1 MKKEAKNERLK
12 RRAQRMQEAQTP
24 GQRAR
29 RERNNRLLCII
40 SGVLCYAAVLMI
52 MLDAVAPQK
61 YRVAVGEIAQST
73 IYPTRE
79 VMDQVSYE
87 AACKAARDSVSA
99 IYRID
104 DEKLGSVIDA
114 VKKDFSM
121 VKDARA
127 QAIAQRNDWL
137 EKNPGSTV
145 EQHQFSSK
153 FISMLMGNLSDI
165 SYASTDNDGE
175 RLNEDDML
183 VIINTNLQDIDAVEA
198 FIIARINGVMA
209 KGFSDEELPGK
220 RNEIIAAL
228 NKEKEYSA
236 VNSVIKK
243 VARLI
248 LKKDLSANKSIDAT
262 ATDEAKLAAANGV
275 NKEGF
280 VKSKS
285 KKKPIVH
292 SGDIVTQAHIAM
304 LEELGMLENGN
315 VDIKLYLGVAL
326 LTLTVLLILGFYI
339 AVYEPKMI
347 QTPKKVL
354 MLAILTVLSVLYSA
368 LIYPYRPGLAQI
380 AICTVLVA
388 VLLKPRVALVSN
400 MALSVLLGVMATS
413 GEAAQSQGVSTLIVS
428 LIAGTA
434 AVYLCKKPM
443 HRMRIMLSGL
453 VIGATGGLTSVF
465 IGLVF
470 SSEIKTVLLSAL
482 WPALAGAIS
491 AVLCVGTL
499 PVWEAVFDVLTPTK
513 LLEITNPNQPLLRR
527 LAIEA
532 PGTHHHSIVV
542 ANLAESGAQAIGA
555 DIMLTRAGAY
565 YHDVG
570 KLAAPE
576 AYTENQDEKLKSFH
590 SMLLPAESAAIIRM
604 HPTEGYELAQK
615 YKLPKEICNIIL
627 EHHGTT
633 LVGYFYAKALEMF
646 DDVNRADFMYPGP
659 KPRSKEAAIIML
671 ADSAEA
677 AVRSLPDKSPECV
690 REKINQ
696 ILNDRISDGQFD
708 ECDISMLELRKLAAE
723 FTQALS
729 GVHHSRIEYPDLKK
743 ALEDNRELKE
753 KGHADNKSAGQE
765 TQGGEE
771 QALPDNA
778 DTAQP
783 VQLREGDE
791 IKE

>member
-1 MKKEAKNERLK
+1 MKKEAANERIK

-61 YRVAVGEIAQST
+61 YRVEPGEVSRST
-73 IYPTRE
+73 ITATKD

-87 AACKAARDSVSA
+87 AARKAAQDSVSA

-104 DEKLGSVIDA
+104 DEKRVSVINA
-114 VKKDFSM
+114 VTDDFAK
-121 VKDARA
+121 VEDARA

-137 EKNPGSTV
+137 KENPGSTA
-145 EQHQFSSK
+145 EQHQFPSA
-153 FISMLMGNLSDI
+153 FINMLIGNLNI
-165 SYASTDNDGE
+165 SCSAE
-175 RLNEDDML
+175 EML
-183 VIINTNLQDIDAVEA
+183 VIINTNQQDIESVAA
-198 FIIARINGVMA
+198 FIKRRINSIMA
-209 KGFSDEELPGK
+209 SGLSEEELIGE
-220 RNEIIAAL
+220 RNAIAAAL
-228 NKEKEYSA
+228 NNEYSTVSAKIKTVAERILEKELVANYS
-236 VNSVIKK
+236 
-243 VARLI
+243 L
-248 LKKDLSANKSIDAT
+248 DET
-262 ATDEAKLAAANGV
+262 ATDEAKLAAAAEVSQGSYLY
-275 NKEGF
+275 KQGQT
-280 VKSKS
+280 
-285 KKKPIVH
+285 IVR

-304 LEELGMLENGN
+304 LEELGMLENEN

-368 LIYPYRPGLAQI
+368 LIYPYQPGLAQI

-659 KPRSKEAAIIML
+659 KPRSKEAAVIML

-708 ECDISMLELRKLAAE
+708 ECNISMLELRKLAAE

-753 KGHADNKSAGQE
+753 KEHAEAQSAGQE
-765 TQGGEE
+765 TQGGAE
-771 QALPDNA
+771 QAFPDNA
-778 DTAQP
+778 DAAEP

>member
-1 MKKEAKNERLK
+1 MR
-12 RRAQRMQEAQTP
+12 
-24 GQRAR
+24 
-29 RERNNRLLCII
+29 
-40 SGVLCYAAVLMI
+40 
-52 MLDAVAPQK
+52 
-61 YRVAVGEIAQST
+61 
-73 IYPTRE
+73 
-79 VMDQVSYE
+79 
-87 AACKAARDSVSA
+87 
-99 IYRID
+99 
-104 DEKLGSVIDA
+104 
-114 VKKDFSM
+114 
-121 VKDARA
+121 
-127 QAIAQRNDWL
+127 
-137 EKNPGSTV
+137 
-145 EQHQFSSK
+145 
-153 FISMLMGNLSDI
+153 
-165 SYASTDNDGE
+165 
-175 RLNEDDML
+175 
-183 VIINTNLQDIDAVEA
+183 
-198 FIIARINGVMA
+198 
-209 KGFSDEELPGK
+209 
-220 RNEIIAAL
+220 
-228 NKEKEYSA
+228 
-236 VNSVIKK
+236 
-243 VARLI
+243 
-248 LKKDLSANKSIDAT
+248 
-262 ATDEAKLAAANGV
+262 
-275 NKEGF
+275 
-280 VKSKS
+280 
-285 KKKPIVH
+285 

-304 LEELGMLENGN
+304 LEELGMLENDN

-368 LIYPYRPGLAQI
+368 LIYPYQPGLAQI

-482 WPALAGAIS
+482 WPVLAGVIS

-627 EHHGTT
+627 EHHGTA

-646 DDVNRADFMYPGP
+646 DNGA
-659 KPRSKEAAIIML
+659 K
-671 ADSAEA
+671 
-677 AVRSLPDKSPECV
+677 
-690 REKINQ
+690 Q
-696 ILNDRISDGQFD
+696 
-708 ECDISMLELRKLAAE
+708 
-723 FTQALS
+723 
-729 GVHHSRIEYPDLKK
+729 
-743 ALEDNRELKE
+743 
-753 KGHADNKSAGQE
+753 
-765 TQGGEE
+765 
-771 QALPDNA
+771 
-778 DTAQP
+778 
-783 VQLREGDE
+783 
-791 IKE
+791 

>member
-61 YRVAVGEIAQST
+61 YRVEVGEIAQST
-73 IYPTRE
+73 IYATRR
-79 VMDQVSYE
+79 VTDQVSYE
-87 AACKAARDSVSA
+87 AARNAAEDSVGA

-104 DEKLGSVIDA
+104 DEKRVRVIDA

-165 SYASTDNDGE
+165 SSHASTANE

-209 KGFSDEELPGK
+209 AGLSDEKLPGE

-228 NKEKEYSA
+228 NKNEAYSA

-248 LKKDLSANKSIDAT
+248 LKKDLSANYSIDAT

-275 NKEGF
+275 KKEGF
-280 VKSKS
+280 VISKND
-285 KKKPIVH
+285 PIVR
-292 SGDIVTQAHIAM
+292 SGEIVTQAHIAM
-304 LEELGMLENGN
+304 LEELGMLENEN

-453 VIGATGGLTSVF
+453 VIGVTGGLTSVF
-465 IGLVF
+465 IGMVF
-470 SSEIKTVLLSAL
+470 SSEIETVLLSAL

-570 KLAAPE
+570 KLAVPE

-753 KGHADNKSAGQE
+753 KEHAEAQSAGQE
-765 TQGGEE
+765 TQGGAE
-771 QALPDNA
+771 QAFPDNA
-778 DTAQP
+778 DAAEP
-783 VQLREGDE
+783 VHLGEGNE

>member
-61 YRVAVGEIAQST
+61 YRVKPGEVSRST
-73 IYPTRE
+73 ITATKD

-104 DEKLGSVIDA
+104 DEKRVSVINA
-114 VKKDFSM
+114 VTDDFAK
-121 VKDARA
+121 VEDARA

-137 EKNPGSTV
+137 KENPGSTA
-145 EQHQFSSK
+145 EQHQFSSA
-153 FISMLMGNLSDI
+153 FINMLIGNLNI
-165 SYASTDNDGE
+165 SCSAE
-175 RLNEDDML
+175 EML
-183 VIINTNLQDIDAVEA
+183 VIINTNQQDIESVAA
-198 FIIARINGVMA
+198 FIKRRINNIMA
-209 KGFSDEELPGK
+209 SGLSEEELIGE
-220 RNEIIAAL
+220 RNAIAAAL
-228 NKEKEYSA
+228 NNEYSTVSAKIKTVAERILEKELVANYS
-236 VNSVIKK
+236 
-243 VARLI
+243 L
-248 LKKDLSANKSIDAT
+248 DET
-262 ATDEAKLAAANGV
+262 ATDEAKLAAAAEVSQGSYLY
-275 NKEGF
+275 KQGQT
-280 VKSKS
+280 
-285 KKKPIVH
+285 IVR

-304 LEELGMLENGN
+304 LEELGMLENDN

-368 LIYPYRPGLAQI
+368 LIYPYQPGLAQI

-453 VIGATGGLTSVF
+453 VIGVTGGLTSVF

-482 WPALAGAIS
+482 WPVLAGVIS

-627 EHHGTT
+627 EHHGTA

-753 KGHADNKSAGQE
+753 KEHAEAQSAGQE

>member
-1 MKKEAKNERLK
+1 MKKEAANERIK

-61 YRVAVGEIAQST
+61 YRVEPGEVSRST
-73 IYPTRE
+73 ITATKD

-104 DEKLGSVIDA
+104 DEKRVSVINA
-114 VKKDFSM
+114 VTDDFAK
-121 VKDARA
+121 VEDARA

-137 EKNPGSTV
+137 KENPGSTA
-145 EQHQFSSK
+145 EQHQFPSA
-153 FISMLMGNLSDI
+153 FINMLIGNLNI
-165 SYASTDNDGE
+165 SCSAE
-175 RLNEDDML
+175 EML
-183 VIINTNLQDIDAVEA
+183 VIINTNQQDIESVAA
-198 FIIARINGVMA
+198 FIKRRINNIMA
-209 KGFSDEELPGK
+209 SGLSEEELIGE
-220 RNEIIAAL
+220 RNAIAAAL
-228 NKEKEYSA
+228 NNEYSMVSAKIKTVAERILEKELVANYS
-236 VNSVIKK
+236 
-243 VARLI
+243 L
-248 LKKDLSANKSIDAT
+248 DET
-262 ATDEAKLAAANGV
+262 ATDEAKLAAAAEVSQGSYLY
-275 NKEGF
+275 KQGQT
-280 VKSKS
+280 
-285 KKKPIVH
+285 IVR

-304 LEELGMLENGN
+304 LEELGMLENDN

-368 LIYPYRPGLAQI
+368 LIYPYQPGLAQI

-453 VIGATGGLTSVF
+453 VIGVTGGLTSVF

-482 WPALAGAIS
+482 WPVLAGVIS

-627 EHHGTT
+627 EHHGTA

-753 KGHADNKSAGQE
+753 KGHADNKSDGQE
-765 TQGGEE
+765 TQDGAE
-771 QALPDNA
+771 QAFPDNA

>member
-61 YRVAVGEIAQST
+61 YRVEPGEVSRST
-73 IYPTRE
+73 ITATKD

-87 AACKAARDSVSA
+87 AARKAAQDSVSA

-104 DEKLGSVIDA
+104 DEKRVSVINA
-114 VKKDFSM
+114 VTDDFAK
-121 VKDARA
+121 VEDARA

-137 EKNPGSTV
+137 KENPGSTA
-145 EQHQFSSK
+145 EQHQFPSA
-153 FISMLMGNLSDI
+153 FINMLIGNLNI
-165 SYASTDNDGE
+165 SCSAE
-175 RLNEDDML
+175 EML
-183 VIINTNLQDIDAVEA
+183 VIINTNQQDIESVAA
-198 FIIARINGVMA
+198 FIKTRINSIMA
-209 KGFSDEELPGK
+209 SGLSEEELIGE
-220 RNEIIAAL
+220 RNAIAAAL
-228 NKEKEYSA
+228 NNEYSTVSAKIKTVAERILEKELVANYS
-236 VNSVIKK
+236 
-243 VARLI
+243 L
-248 LKKDLSANKSIDAT
+248 DET
-262 ATDEAKLAAANGV
+262 ATDEAKLAAAAEVSQGSYLY
-275 NKEGF
+275 KQGQT
-280 VKSKS
+280 
-285 KKKPIVH
+285 IVR
-292 SGDIVTQAHIAM
+292 SGDIVTPAHIAM
-304 LEELGMLENGN
+304 LEELGMLENEN
-315 VDIKLYLGVAL
+315 VDIKLYIGVAL

-659 KPRSKEAAIIML
+659 KPRSKEAAVIML

-765 TQGGEE
+765 TQDGAE
-771 QALPDNA
+771 QAFPDNA
-778 DTAQP
+778 DAAEP
-783 VQLREGDE
+783 VHLGEGNE
-791 IKE
+791 GKE

>member
-1 MKKEAKNERLK
+1 MKKEAVNERIK

-61 YRVAVGEIAQST
+61 YRVEPGEVSRST
-73 IYPTRE
+73 ITATKD

-104 DEKLGSVIDA
+104 DEKRVSVINA
-114 VKKDFSM
+114 VTDDFAK
-121 VKDARA
+121 VEDARA

-137 EKNPGSTV
+137 KENPGSTA
-145 EQHQFSSK
+145 EQHQFPSA
-153 FISMLMGNLSDI
+153 FINMLIGNLNI
-165 SYASTDNDGE
+165 SCSAE
-175 RLNEDDML
+175 EML
-183 VIINTNLQDIDAVEA
+183 VIINTNQQDIESVAA
-198 FIIARINGVMA
+198 FIKTRINSIMTSGL
-209 KGFSDEELPGK
+209 SEEELIGE
-220 RNEIIAAL
+220 RNAIAAAL
-228 NKEKEYSA
+228 NNEYSTVSAEIKTVAKRILEKELVANYS
-236 VNSVIKK
+236 
-243 VARLI
+243 L
-248 LKKDLSANKSIDAT
+248 DET
-262 ATDEAKLAAANGV
+262 ATDEAKLAAAAEVSQGSYLY
-275 NKEGF
+275 KQGQT
-280 VKSKS
+280 
-285 KKKPIVH
+285 IVR
-292 SGDIVTQAHIAM
+292 SGDLVTQAHVAM
-304 LEELGMLENGN
+304 LEQLGMLENDN

-339 AVYEPKMI
+339 VVYEPKMI

-368 LIYPYRPGLAQI
+368 LIYPYQPGLAQI

-400 MALSVLLGVMATS
+400 MALSVLLGVIATS

-482 WPALAGAIS
+482 WPALAGVIS

-555 DIMLTRAGAY
+555 DMMLARAGAY

-576 AYTENQDEKLKSFH
+576 AYTENQDEKLKSYH

-615 YKLPKEICNIIL
+615 YKLPKEICDIIL

-646 DDVNRADFMYPGP
+646 DDVNRADYMYPGP

-753 KGHADNKSAGQE
+753 KEHADAQNAGQE
-765 TQGGEE
+765 TQSSEE
-771 QALPDNA
+771 RILPDNE
-778 DTAQP
+778 DINEP
-783 VQLREGDE
+783 LRLPEGDE
-791 IKE
+791 GKE

>member
-1 MKKEAKNERLK
+1 MKKEAANERIK

-61 YRVAVGEIAQST
+61 YRVEPGEVSRST
-73 IYPTRE
+73 ITATKD

-104 DEKLGSVIDA
+104 DEKRVSVINA
-114 VKKDFSM
+114 VTDDFAK
-121 VKDARA
+121 VEDARA

-137 EKNPGSTV
+137 KENPGSTA
-145 EQHQFSSK
+145 EQHQFSSA
-153 FISMLMGNLSDI
+153 FINMLIGNLNI
-165 SYASTDNDGE
+165 SCSAE
-175 RLNEDDML
+175 EML
-183 VIINTNLQDIDAVEA
+183 VIINTNQQDIESVAA
-198 FIIARINGVMA
+198 FIKRRINNIMA
-209 KGFSDEELPGK
+209 SGLSEEELIGE
-220 RNEIIAAL
+220 RNAIAAAL
-228 NKEKEYSA
+228 NNEYSTVSAKIKTVAERILEKELVANYS
-236 VNSVIKK
+236 
-243 VARLI
+243 L
-248 LKKDLSANKSIDAT
+248 DET
-262 ATDEAKLAAANGV
+262 ATDEAKLAAAAEVSQGSYLY
-275 NKEGF
+275 KQGQT
-280 VKSKS
+280 
-285 KKKPIVH
+285 IVR

-304 LEELGMLENGN
+304 LEELGMLENDN

-368 LIYPYRPGLAQI
+368 LIYPYQPGLAQI

-453 VIGATGGLTSVF
+453 VIGVTGGLTSVF

-482 WPALAGAIS
+482 WPVLAGVIS

-753 KGHADNKSAGQE
+753 KEHAEAQSAGQE
-765 TQGGEE
+765 TQDGAE
-771 QALPDNA
+771 QAFSDNA
-778 DTAQP
+778 DAAEP

>member
-1 MKKEAKNERLK
+1 MKKEAANERIK

-61 YRVAVGEIAQST
+61 YRVTESKVAQST
-73 IYPTRE
+73 IYATRD
-79 VMDQVSYE
+79 VTDQVSY
-87 AACKAARDSVSA
+87 KAARKAAEDSVGA

-104 DEKLGSVIDA
+104 DEKRVSVIEA

-121 VKDARA
+121 VKDARN
-127 QAIAQRNDWL
+127 QAIVQRNDWL
-137 EKNPGSTV
+137 EENPGSTV
-145 EQHQFSSK
+145 EQHQFSGA
-153 FISMLMGNLSDI
+153 FIDMLTGNLKRSSI
-165 SYASTDNDGE
+165 ACSSE
-175 RLNEDDML
+175 EML
-183 VIINTNLQDIDAVEA
+183 VLINTNLQDIDAVEA

-209 KGFSDEELPGK
+209 AGLSDEKLPGE

-228 NKEKEYSA
+228 NKDKAYSA
-236 VNSVIKK
+236 VSTEIKSV
-243 VARLI
+243 AQSI
-248 LKKDLSANKSIDAT
+248 LKKELIANYSLDEA

-275 NKEGF
+275 NKRSF
-280 VKSKS
+280 VISKN
-285 KKKPIVH
+285 KPIVH

-380 AICTVLVA
+380 AICTVLVT

-453 VIGATGGLTSVF
+453 VIGVTGGLTSVF

-470 SSEIKTVLLSAL
+470 SSEIETVLLSAL
-482 WPALAGAIS
+482 WPALAGFIS

-627 EHHGTT
+627 EHHGTA

-753 KGHADNKSAGQE
+753 KEHAEAQSAGQE

-778 DTAQP
+778 DAAEP

>member
-61 YRVAVGEIAQST
+61 YRVKPGEVSRST
-73 IYPTRE
+73 ITATKD

-104 DEKLGSVIDA
+104 DEKRVSVINA
-114 VKKDFSM
+114 VTDDFAK
-121 VKDARA
+121 VEDARA

-137 EKNPGSTV
+137 KENPGSTA
-145 EQHQFSSK
+145 EQHQFSSA
-153 FISMLMGNLSDI
+153 FINMLIGNLNI
-165 SYASTDNDGE
+165 SCSAEESVAAFIKRRINNIMASGLSEEELIGE
-175 RLNEDDML
+175 RN
-183 VIINTNLQDIDAVEA
+183 A
-198 FIIARINGVMA
+198 IA
-209 KGFSDEELPGK
+209 
-220 RNEIIAAL
+220 AAL
-228 NKEKEYSA
+228 NNEYSTVSAKIKTVAERILEKELVANYS
-236 VNSVIKK
+236 
-243 VARLI
+243 L
-248 LKKDLSANKSIDAT
+248 DET
-262 ATDEAKLAAANGV
+262 ATDEAKLAAAAEVSQGSYLY
-275 NKEGF
+275 KQGQT
-280 VKSKS
+280 
-285 KKKPIVH
+285 IVR

-304 LEELGMLENGN
+304 LEELGMLENDN

-368 LIYPYRPGLAQI
+368 LIYPYQPGLAQI

-482 WPALAGAIS
+482 WPALAGVIS

-659 KPRSKEAAIIML
+659 KPRSKEAAVIML

-765 TQGGEE
+765 TQDGAE
-771 QALPDNA
+771 QAFPDNA
-778 DTAQP
+778 DAAEP
-783 VQLREGDE
+783 VHLREGDE

>member
-1 MKKEAKNERLK
+1 MKKEAANERIK

-61 YRVAVGEIAQST
+61 YRVEVGEIAQST
-73 IYPTRE
+73 IYPTRD

-87 AACKAARDSVSA
+87 AERKAAQDSVGA

-104 DEKLGSVIDA
+104 DGKLVSVRDA
-114 VKKDFSM
+114 VTKDFSK

-165 SYASTDNDGE
+165 SYASTDNE

-198 FIIARINGVMA
+198 FIKERIKGVMA
-209 KGFSDEELPGK
+209 EGLSDEALPGK
-220 RNEIIAAL
+220 RNGIIAAL
-228 NKEKEYSA
+228 NKDEAYSA

-243 VARLI
+243 VAWLI
-248 LKKDLSANKSIDAT
+248 LKKDLSANYSLDET
-262 ATDEAKLAAANGV
+262 ATDKAKLAAANGV
-275 NKEGF
+275 KQEDF
-280 VKSKS
+280 VKPKNE
-285 KKKPIVH
+285 PIVR
-292 SGDIVTQAHIAM
+292 SGEIVTQAHIAM
-304 LEELGMLENGN
+304 LEELGMLENEN

-368 LIYPYRPGLAQI
+368 LIFPYRPGLAQI

-453 VIGATGGLTSVF
+453 VIGVTGGLTSVF

-470 SSEIKTVLLSAL
+470 SSEIKAVLLSAL
-482 WPALAGAIS
+482 WPALAGVIS

-659 KPRSKEAAIIML
+659 KPRSKEAAVIML

-753 KGHADNKSAGQE
+753 KEHAEAQSAGQE
-765 TQGGEE
+765 TQGGAE
-771 QALPDNA
+771 QALPYNA
-778 DTAQP
+778 DAAEP

>member
-61 YRVAVGEIAQST
+61 YRVEPGEVSRST
-73 IYPTRE
+73 ITATKD

-87 AACKAARDSVSA
+87 AARKAAQDSVSA

-104 DEKLGSVIDA
+104 DEKRVSVINA
-114 VKKDFSM
+114 VTDDFAK
-121 VKDARA
+121 VEDARA

-137 EKNPGSTV
+137 KENPGSTA
-145 EQHQFSSK
+145 EQHQFPSA
-153 FISMLMGNLSDI
+153 FINMLIGNLNI
-165 SYASTDNDGE
+165 SCSAE
-175 RLNEDDML
+175 EML
-183 VIINTNLQDIDAVEA
+183 VIINTNQQDIESVAA
-198 FIIARINGVMA
+198 FIKRRINSIMA
-209 KGFSDEELPGK
+209 SGLSEEELIGE
-220 RNEIIAAL
+220 RNAIAAAL
-228 NKEKEYSA
+228 NNEYSTVSAKIKTVAERILEKELVANYS
-236 VNSVIKK
+236 
-243 VARLI
+243 L
-248 LKKDLSANKSIDAT
+248 DET
-262 ATDEAKLAAANGV
+262 ATDEAKLAAAAEVSQGSYLY
-275 NKEGF
+275 KQGQT
-280 VKSKS
+280 
-285 KKKPIVH
+285 IVR

-304 LEELGMLENGN
+304 LEELGMLENEN

-453 VIGATGGLTSVF
+453 VIGVTGGLTSVF
-465 IGLVF
+465 IGMVF

-659 KPRSKEAAIIML
+659 KPRSKEAAVIML

-765 TQGGEE
+765 TQGGAE
-771 QALPDNA
+771 QAFPDNA
-778 DTAQP
+778 DAAEP
-783 VQLREGDE
+783 VHLGEGNE

>member
-1 MKKEAKNERLK
+1 MKKEAANERIK
-12 RRAQRMQEAQTP
+12 RRAQRMQETQTP

-61 YRVAVGEIAQST
+61 YRVKPGEVSRST
-73 IYPTRE
+73 ITATKD

-104 DEKLGSVIDA
+104 DEKRVSVINA
-114 VKKDFSM
+114 VTDDFAK
-121 VKDARA
+121 VEDARA

-137 EKNPGSTV
+137 KENPGSTA
-145 EQHQFSSK
+145 EQHQFSSA
-153 FISMLMGNLSDI
+153 FINMLIGNLNI
-165 SYASTDNDGE
+165 SCSAE
-175 RLNEDDML
+175 EML
-183 VIINTNLQDIDAVEA
+183 VIINTNQQDIESVAA
-198 FIIARINGVMA
+198 FIKRRINNIMA
-209 KGFSDEELPGK
+209 SGLSEEELIGE
-220 RNEIIAAL
+220 RNAIAAAL
-228 NKEKEYSA
+228 NNEYSTVSAKIKTVAERILEKELVANYS
-236 VNSVIKK
+236 
-243 VARLI
+243 L
-248 LKKDLSANKSIDAT
+248 DET
-262 ATDEAKLAAANGV
+262 ATDEAKLAAAAEVSQGSYLY
-275 NKEGF
+275 KQGQT
-280 VKSKS
+280 
-285 KKKPIVH
+285 IVR

-304 LEELGMLENGN
+304 LEELGMLENDN

-368 LIYPYRPGLAQI
+368 LIYPYQPGLAQI

-453 VIGATGGLTSVF
+453 VIGVTGGLTSVF

-482 WPALAGAIS
+482 WPVLAGVIS

-659 KPRSKEAAIIML
+659 KPRSKEAAVIML

-753 KGHADNKSAGQE
+753 KEHAEAQSAGQE
-765 TQGGEE
+765 TQDGAE
-771 QALPDNA
+771 QTLPDNA

>member
-61 YRVAVGEIAQST
+61 YRVEPGEVSRST
-73 IYPTRE
+73 ITATKD

-87 AACKAARDSVSA
+87 AARKAAQDSVSA

-104 DEKLGSVIDA
+104 DEKRVSVINA
-114 VKKDFSM
+114 VTDDFAK
-121 VKDARA
+121 VEDARA

-137 EKNPGSTV
+137 KENPGSTA
-145 EQHQFSSK
+145 EQHQFPSA
-153 FISMLMGNLSDI
+153 FINMLIGNLNI
-165 SYASTDNDGE
+165 SCSAE
-175 RLNEDDML
+175 EML
-183 VIINTNLQDIDAVEA
+183 VIINTNQQDIESVAA
-198 FIIARINGVMA
+198 FIKRRINSIMA
-209 KGFSDEELPGK
+209 SGLSEEELIGE
-220 RNEIIAAL
+220 RNAIAAAL
-228 NKEKEYSA
+228 NNEYSTVSAKIKTVAERILEKELVANYS
-236 VNSVIKK
+236 
-243 VARLI
+243 L
-248 LKKDLSANKSIDAT
+248 DET
-262 ATDEAKLAAANGV
+262 ATDEAKLAAAAEVSQGSYLY
-275 NKEGF
+275 KQGQT
-280 VKSKS
+280 
-285 KKKPIVH
+285 IVR

-304 LEELGMLENGN
+304 LEELGMLENEN

-453 VIGATGGLTSVF
+453 VIGVTGGLTSVF
-465 IGLVF
+465 IGMVF
-470 SSEIKTVLLSAL
+470 SSEIETVLLSAL

-659 KPRSKEAAIIML
+659 KPRSKEAAVIML

-765 TQGGEE
+765 TQDGAE
-771 QALPDNA
+771 QAFPDNA
-778 DTAQP
+778 DAAEP
-783 VQLREGDE
+783 VHLGEGNE
-791 IKE
+791 GKE

>member
-61 YRVAVGEIAQST
+61 YRVEVGEIAQST
-73 IYPTRE
+73 IYATRR
-79 VMDQVSYE
+79 VTDQVSYE
-87 AACKAARDSVSA
+87 AARNAAEDSVGA

-104 DEKLGSVIDA
+104 DEKRVRVIDA
-114 VKKDFSM
+114 VKKDFSR

-165 SYASTDNDGE
+165 SSHASTANE

-209 KGFSDEELPGK
+209 AGLSDEKLPGE

-228 NKEKEYSA
+228 NKNEAYSA

-248 LKKDLSANKSIDAT
+248 LKKDLSANYSIDAT

-275 NKEGF
+275 KKEGF
-280 VKSKS
+280 VISKND
-285 KKKPIVH
+285 PIVR
-292 SGDIVTQAHIAM
+292 SGEIVTQAHIAM
-304 LEELGMLENGN
+304 LEELGMLENEN

-453 VIGATGGLTSVF
+453 VIGVTGGLTSVF
-465 IGLVF
+465 IGMVF
-470 SSEIKTVLLSAL
+470 SSEIETVLLSAL

-743 ALEDNRELKE
+743 AREDNRELKE
-753 KGHADNKSAGQE
+753 KEHAEAQSAGQE
-765 TQGGEE
+765 TQGGAE
-771 QALPDNA
+771 QALPYNA

>member
-1 MKKEAKNERLK
+1 MKKEAANERIK

-61 YRVAVGEIAQST
+61 YRVKPGEVSRST
-73 IYPTRE
+73 ITATKD

-104 DEKLGSVIDA
+104 DEKRVSVINA
-114 VKKDFSM
+114 VTDDFAK
-121 VKDARA
+121 VEDARA

-137 EKNPGSTV
+137 KENPGSTA
-145 EQHQFSSK
+145 EQHQFSSA
-153 FISMLMGNLSDI
+153 FINMLIGNLNI
-165 SYASTDNDGE
+165 SCSAE
-175 RLNEDDML
+175 EML
-183 VIINTNLQDIDAVEA
+183 VIINTNQQDIESVAA
-198 FIIARINGVMA
+198 FIKTRINSIMA
-209 KGFSDEELPGK
+209 SGLSEEELIGE
-220 RNEIIAAL
+220 RNAITAAL
-228 NKEKEYSA
+228 NNEYSTVSAKIKTVAERILEKELVANYS
-236 VNSVIKK
+236 
-243 VARLI
+243 L
-248 LKKDLSANKSIDAT
+248 DET
-262 ATDEAKLAAANGV
+262 ATDEAKLAAAAEVSQGSYLY
-275 NKEGF
+275 KQGQT
-280 VKSKS
+280 
-285 KKKPIVH
+285 IVR

-304 LEELGMLENGN
+304 LEELGMLENDN

-368 LIYPYRPGLAQI
+368 LIYPYQPGLAQI

-482 WPALAGAIS
+482 WPALAGVIS

-659 KPRSKEAAIIML
+659 KPRSKEAAVIML

-753 KGHADNKSAGQE
+753 KEHAEAQSAGQE

-771 QALPDNA
+771 QALPDNT

-783 VQLREGDE
+783 VRLREGNE
-791 IKE
+791 GKE

>member
-12 RRAQRMQEAQTP
+12 RRAQRMQETQTP

-61 YRVAVGEIAQST
+61 YRVAEGEIAQST
-73 IYPTRE
+73 IYATRR
-79 VMDQVSYE
+79 VTDQVSYE
-87 AACKAARDSVSA
+87 AARNAAEDSVGA

-104 DEKLGSVIDA
+104 DEKRVRVIDA

-165 SYASTDNDGE
+165 SSHASTANE

-209 KGFSDEELPGK
+209 AGLSDEKLPGE

-228 NKEKEYSA
+228 NKNEAYSA

-248 LKKDLSANKSIDAT
+248 LKKDLSANYSIDAT

-275 NKEGF
+275 KKEGF
-280 VKSKS
+280 VISKND
-285 KKKPIVH
+285 PIVR

-304 LEELGMLENGN
+304 LEELGMLENEN

-453 VIGATGGLTSVF
+453 VIGVTGGLTSVF
-465 IGLVF
+465 IGMVF
-470 SSEIKTVLLSAL
+470 SSEIETVLLSAL

-659 KPRSKEAAIIML
+659 KPRSKEAAVIML

-765 TQGGEE
+765 AQDGAE
-771 QALPDNA
+771 QAFPDNA
-778 DTAQP
+778 DAAEP
-783 VQLREGDE
+783 VHPGEGNE
-791 IKE
+791 GKE

>member
-61 YRVAVGEIAQST
+61 YRVKPGEVSRST
-73 IYPTRE
+73 ITATKD

-104 DEKLGSVIDA
+104 DEKRVSVINA
-114 VKKDFSM
+114 VTDDFAK
-121 VKDARA
+121 VEDARA

-137 EKNPGSTV
+137 KENPGSTA
-145 EQHQFSSK
+145 EQHQFSSA
-153 FISMLMGNLSDI
+153 FINMLIGNLNI
-165 SYASTDNDGE
+165 SCSAE
-175 RLNEDDML
+175 EML
-183 VIINTNLQDIDAVEA
+183 VIINTNQQDIESVAA
-198 FIIARINGVMA
+198 FIKRRINNIMA
-209 KGFSDEELPGK
+209 SGLSEEELIGE
-220 RNEIIAAL
+220 RNAIAAAL
-228 NKEKEYSA
+228 NNEYSTVSAKIKTVAERILEKELVANYS
-236 VNSVIKK
+236 
-243 VARLI
+243 L
-248 LKKDLSANKSIDAT
+248 DET
-262 ATDEAKLAAANGV
+262 ATDEAKLAAAAEVSQGSYLY
-275 NKEGF
+275 KQGQT
-280 VKSKS
+280 
-285 KKKPIVH
+285 IVR

-304 LEELGMLENGN
+304 LEELGMLENDN

-368 LIYPYRPGLAQI
+368 LIYPYQPGLAQI

-453 VIGATGGLTSVF
+453 VIGVTGGLTSVF

-482 WPALAGAIS
+482 WPVLAGVIS

-627 EHHGTT
+627 EHHGTA

>member
-1 MKKEAKNERLK
+1 MKKEAANERIK

-61 YRVAVGEIAQST
+61 YRVEVGEIAQST
-73 IYPTRE
+73 IYPTRD

-87 AACKAARDSVSA
+87 AERKAAQDSVGA

-104 DEKLGSVIDA
+104 DGKLVSVRDA
-114 VKKDFSM
+114 VTKDFSK

-165 SYASTDNDGE
+165 SYASTDNE

-198 FIIARINGVMA
+198 FIKERIKGVMA
-209 KGFSDEELPGK
+209 EGLSDEALPGK
-220 RNEIIAAL
+220 RNGIIAAL
-228 NKEKEYSA
+228 NKDEAYSA

-243 VARLI
+243 VAWLI
-248 LKKDLSANKSIDAT
+248 LKKDLSANYSLDET
-262 ATDEAKLAAANGV
+262 ATDKAKLAAANGV
-275 NKEGF
+275 KQEDF
-280 VKSKS
+280 VKPKNE
-285 KKKPIVH
+285 PIVR
-292 SGDIVTQAHIAM
+292 SGEIVTQAHIAM
-304 LEELGMLENGN
+304 LEELGMLENEN

-368 LIYPYRPGLAQI
+368 LIFPYRPGLAQI

-453 VIGATGGLTSVF
+453 VIGVTGGLTSVF

-470 SSEIKTVLLSAL
+470 SSEIKAVLLSAL
-482 WPALAGAIS
+482 WPALAGVIS

-753 KGHADNKSAGQE
+753 KEHAEAQSAGQE

>member
-61 YRVAVGEIAQST
+61 YRVEVGEIAQNT
-73 IYPTRE
+73 IYATRR
-79 VMDQVSYE
+79 VTDQVSYE
-87 AACKAARDSVSA
+87 AARNAAEDSVGA

-104 DEKLGSVIDA
+104 DEKRVRVIDA

-165 SYASTDNDGE
+165 SSHASTANE

-209 KGFSDEELPGK
+209 AGLSDEKLPGE

-228 NKEKEYSA
+228 NKNEAYSA

-248 LKKDLSANKSIDAT
+248 LKKDLSANYSIDAT

-275 NKEGF
+275 KKEGF
-280 VKSKS
+280 VISKND
-285 KKKPIVH
+285 PIVR
-292 SGDIVTQAHIAM
+292 SGEIVTQAHIAM
-304 LEELGMLENGN
+304 LEELGMLENEN

-453 VIGATGGLTSVF
+453 VIGVTGGLTSVF
-465 IGLVF
+465 IGMVF
-470 SSEIKTVLLSAL
+470 SSEIETVLLSAL

-659 KPRSKEAAIIML
+659 KPRSKEAAVIML

-753 KGHADNKSAGQE
+753 KEHAEAQSAGQE
-765 TQGGEE
+765 TQGGAE
-771 QALPDNA
+771 QAFPDNA

>member
-61 YRVAVGEIAQST
+61 YRVEPGEVSRST
-73 IYPTRE
+73 ITATKD

-87 AACKAARDSVSA
+87 AARKAAQDSVSA

-104 DEKLGSVIDA
+104 DEKRVSVINA
-114 VKKDFSM
+114 VTDDFAK
-121 VKDARA
+121 VEDARA

-137 EKNPGSTV
+137 KENPGSTA
-145 EQHQFSSK
+145 EQHQFPSA
-153 FISMLMGNLSDI
+153 FINMLIGNLNI
-165 SYASTDNDGE
+165 SCSAE
-175 RLNEDDML
+175 EML
-183 VIINTNLQDIDAVEA
+183 VIINTNQQDIESVAA
-198 FIIARINGVMA
+198 FIKTRINSIMA
-209 KGFSDEELPGK
+209 SGLSEEELIGE
-220 RNEIIAAL
+220 RNAIAAAL
-228 NKEKEYSA
+228 NNEYSTVSAKIKTVAERILEKELVANYS
-236 VNSVIKK
+236 
-243 VARLI
+243 L
-248 LKKDLSANKSIDAT
+248 DET
-262 ATDEAKLAAANGV
+262 ATDEAKLAAAAEVSQGSYLY
-275 NKEGF
+275 KQGQT
-280 VKSKS
+280 
-285 KKKPIVH
+285 IVR

-304 LEELGMLENGN
+304 LEELGMLENEN
-315 VDIKLYLGVAL
+315 VDIKLYIGVAL

-659 KPRSKEAAIIML
+659 KPRSKEAAVIML

-765 TQGGEE
+765 TQDGAE
-771 QALPDNA
+771 QAFPDNA
-778 DTAQP
+778 DAAEP
-783 VQLREGDE
+783 VHPGEGNE
-791 IKE
+791 GKE

>member
-1 MKKEAKNERLK
+1 MKKEAANERIK

-61 YRVAVGEIAQST
+61 YRVEPGEVSRST
-73 IYPTRE
+73 ITATKD

-104 DEKLGSVIDA
+104 DEKRVSVINA
-114 VKKDFSM
+114 VTDDFAK
-121 VKDARA
+121 VEDARA

-137 EKNPGSTV
+137 KENPGSTA
-145 EQHQFSSK
+145 EQHQFSSA
-153 FISMLMGNLSDI
+153 FINMLIGNLNI
-165 SYASTDNDGE
+165 SCSAE
-175 RLNEDDML
+175 EML
-183 VIINTNLQDIDAVEA
+183 VIINTNQQDIESVAA
-198 FIIARINGVMA
+198 FIKRRINNIMA
-209 KGFSDEELPGK
+209 SGLSEEELIGE
-220 RNEIIAAL
+220 RTAIAAAL
-228 NKEKEYSA
+228 NNEYSTVSAKIKTVAERILEKELVANYS
-236 VNSVIKK
+236 
-243 VARLI
+243 L
-248 LKKDLSANKSIDAT
+248 DET
-262 ATDEAKLAAANGV
+262 ATDEAKLAAAAEVSQGSYLY
-275 NKEGF
+275 KQGQT
-280 VKSKS
+280 
-285 KKKPIVH
+285 IVR

-304 LEELGMLENGN
+304 LEELGMLENDN

-368 LIYPYRPGLAQI
+368 LIYPYQPGLAQI

-453 VIGATGGLTSVF
+453 VIGVTGGLTSVF

-482 WPALAGAIS
+482 WPVLAGVIS

-753 KGHADNKSAGQE
+753 KEHAEAQSAGQE
-765 TQGGEE
+765 TQDGAE
-771 QALPDNA
+771 QAFSDNA
-778 DTAQP
+778 DAAEP

>member
-61 YRVAVGEIAQST
+61 YRVKPGEVSRST
-73 IYPTRE
+73 ITATKD

-104 DEKLGSVIDA
+104 DEKRVSVINA
-114 VKKDFSM
+114 VTDDFAK
-121 VKDARA
+121 VEDARA

-137 EKNPGSTV
+137 KENPGSTA
-145 EQHQFSSK
+145 EQHQFSSA
-153 FISMLMGNLSDI
+153 FINMLIGNLNI
-165 SYASTDNDGE
+165 SCSAE
-175 RLNEDDML
+175 EML
-183 VIINTNLQDIDAVEA
+183 VIINTNQQDIESVAA
-198 FIIARINGVMA
+198 FIKRRINNIMA
-209 KGFSDEELPGK
+209 SGLSEEELIGE
-220 RNEIIAAL
+220 RNAIAAAL
-228 NKEKEYSA
+228 NNEYSTVSAKIKTVAERILEKELVANYS
-236 VNSVIKK
+236 
-243 VARLI
+243 L
-248 LKKDLSANKSIDAT
+248 DET
-262 ATDEAKLAAANGV
+262 ATDEAKLAAAAEVSQGSYLY
-275 NKEGF
+275 KQGQT
-280 VKSKS
+280 
-285 KKKPIVH
+285 IVR

-304 LEELGMLENGN
+304 LEELGMLENDN

-368 LIYPYRPGLAQI
+368 LIYPYQPGLAQI

-453 VIGATGGLTSVF
+453 VIGVTGGLTSVF

-482 WPALAGAIS
+482 WPVLAGVIS

-627 EHHGTT
+627 EHHGTA

-753 KGHADNKSAGQE
+753 KEHAEAQSAGQE

-771 QALPDNA
+771 QTLPDNA

>member
-12 RRAQRMQEAQTP
+12 RRAQRMQETQTP

-61 YRVAVGEIAQST
+61 YRVAEGEIAQST
-73 IYPTRE
+73 IYATRR
-79 VMDQVSYE
+79 VTDQVSYE
-87 AACKAARDSVSA
+87 AARNAAEDSVGA

-104 DEKLGSVIDA
+104 DEKRVRVIDA

-165 SYASTDNDGE
+165 SSHASTANE

-209 KGFSDEELPGK
+209 SGLSEEKLPGE

-228 NKEKEYSA
+228 NKNEAYSA

-248 LKKDLSANKSIDAT
+248 LKKDLSVNYSIDAT

-275 NKEGF
+275 KKEGF
-280 VKSKS
+280 VISKND
-285 KKKPIVH
+285 PIVR

-304 LEELGMLENGN
+304 LEELGMLENEN

-453 VIGATGGLTSVF
+453 VIGVTGGLTSVF
-465 IGLVF
+465 IGMVF
-470 SSEIKTVLLSAL
+470 SSEIETVLLSAL

-555 DIMLTRAGAY
+555 DIMLMRAGAY

-659 KPRSKEAAIIML
+659 KPRSKEAAVIML

-743 ALEDNRELKE
+743 ALEDNHELKE

-765 TQGGEE
+765 TQDGAE
-771 QALPDNA
+771 QAFPDNA
-778 DTAQP
+778 DAAEP
-783 VQLREGDE
+783 VHLGEGNE
-791 IKE
+791 GKE

>member
-1 MKKEAKNERLK
+1 MKKEAANERIK

-29 RERNNRLLCII
+29 RERSNRLLCII

-61 YRVAVGEIAQST
+61 YRVEPGEVSRST
-73 IYPTRE
+73 ITATKD

-104 DEKLGSVIDA
+104 DEKRVSVINA
-114 VKKDFSM
+114 VTDDFAK
-121 VKDARA
+121 VEDARA

-137 EKNPGSTV
+137 KENPGSTA
-145 EQHQFSSK
+145 EQHQFPSA
-153 FISMLMGNLSDI
+153 FINMLIGNLNI
-165 SYASTDNDGE
+165 SCSAE
-175 RLNEDDML
+175 EML
-183 VIINTNLQDIDAVEA
+183 VIINTNQQDIESVAA
-198 FIIARINGVMA
+198 FIKRRINNIMA
-209 KGFSDEELPGK
+209 SGLSEEELIGE
-220 RNEIIAAL
+220 RNAIAAAL
-228 NKEKEYSA
+228 NNEYSTVSAKIKTVAERILEKELVANYS
-236 VNSVIKK
+236 
-243 VARLI
+243 L
-248 LKKDLSANKSIDAT
+248 DET
-262 ATDEAKLAAANGV
+262 ATDEAKLAAAAEVSQGSYLY
-275 NKEGF
+275 KQGQT
-280 VKSKS
+280 
-285 KKKPIVH
+285 IVR

-304 LEELGMLENGN
+304 LEELGMLENDN

-339 AVYEPKMI
+339 AVYETKMI

-453 VIGATGGLTSVF
+453 VIGVTGGLTSVF

-470 SSEIKTVLLSAL
+470 SSEIKAVLLSAL
-482 WPALAGAIS
+482 WPALAGVIS

-659 KPRSKEAAIIML
+659 KPRSKEAAVIML

-753 KGHADNKSAGQE
+753 KEHAEAQSAGQE
-765 TQGGEE
+765 TQDGAE
-771 QALPDNA
+771 QAFPDNA
-778 DTAQP
+778 DAAEP
-783 VQLREGDE
+783 VHLGEGNE
-791 IKE
+791 GKE

>member
-61 YRVAVGEIAQST
+61 YRVEPGEVSRST
-73 IYPTRE
+73 ITATKD

-87 AACKAARDSVSA
+87 AARKAAQDSVSA

-104 DEKLGSVIDA
+104 DEKRVSVINA
-114 VKKDFSM
+114 VTDDFAK
-121 VKDARA
+121 VEDARA

-137 EKNPGSTV
+137 KENPGSTA
-145 EQHQFSSK
+145 EQHQFPSA
-153 FISMLMGNLSDI
+153 FINMLIGNLNI
-165 SYASTDNDGE
+165 SCSAE
-175 RLNEDDML
+175 EML
-183 VIINTNLQDIDAVEA
+183 VIINTNQQDIESVAA
-198 FIIARINGVMA
+198 FIKTRINSIMA
-209 KGFSDEELPGK
+209 SGLSEEELIGE
-220 RNEIIAAL
+220 RNAIAAAL
-228 NKEKEYSA
+228 NNEYSA
-236 VNSVIKK
+236 VSAKIKT
-243 VARLI
+243 VAERI
-248 LKKDLSANKSIDAT
+248 LEKELVANYSLDET
-262 ATDEAKLAAANGV
+262 ATDEAKLAAAAEVSQGSYLY
-275 NKEGF
+275 KQGQT
-280 VKSKS
+280 
-285 KKKPIVH
+285 IVR

-304 LEELGMLENGN
+304 LEELGMLKNEN

-453 VIGATGGLTSVF
+453 VIGVTGGLTSVF
-465 IGLVF
+465 IGMVF
-470 SSEIKTVLLSAL
+470 SSEIETVLLSAL

-659 KPRSKEAAIIML
+659 KPRSKEAAVIML

-765 TQGGEE
+765 TQDGAE
-771 QALPDNA
+771 QAFPDNA
-778 DTAQP
+778 DAAQP
-783 VQLREGDE
+783 VHLGEGNE
-791 IKE
+791 GKE

>member
-12 RRAQRMQEAQTP
+12 RRAQRMQETQTP

-61 YRVAVGEIAQST
+61 YRVEPGEVSRST
-73 IYPTRE
+73 ITATKD

-104 DEKLGSVIDA
+104 DEKRVSVINA
-114 VKKDFSM
+114 VTDDFAK
-121 VKDARA
+121 VEDARA

-137 EKNPGSTV
+137 KENPGSTM
-145 EQHQFSSK
+145 EQHQFPSA
-153 FISMLMGNLSDI
+153 FINMLIGNLNI
-165 SYASTDNDGE
+165 SCSAE
-175 RLNEDDML
+175 EML
-183 VIINTNLQDIDAVEA
+183 VIINTNQQDIESVAA
-198 FIIARINGVMA
+198 FIKRRINSIMA
-209 KGFSDEELPGK
+209 SGLSEEELIGE
-220 RNEIIAAL
+220 RNAITAAL
-228 NKEKEYSA
+228 NNEYSTVSAKIKTVAERILEKELVANYS
-236 VNSVIKK
+236 
-243 VARLI
+243 L
-248 LKKDLSANKSIDAT
+248 DET
-262 ATDEAKLAAANGV
+262 ATDEAKLAAAAEVSQGSYLY
-275 NKEGF
+275 KQGQT
-280 VKSKS
+280 
-285 KKKPIVH
+285 IVR

-304 LEELGMLENGN
+304 LEELGMLENDN

-368 LIYPYRPGLAQI
+368 LIYPYQPGLAQI

-482 WPALAGAIS
+482 WPALAGVIS

-590 SMLLPAESAAIIRM
+590 SMLLPEESAAIIRM

-753 KGHADNKSAGQE
+753 KEHAEAQSAGQE

-778 DTAQP
+778 DAAQP

>member
-61 YRVAVGEIAQST
+61 YRVEPGEVSRST
-73 IYPTRE
+73 ITATKD

-87 AACKAARDSVSA
+87 AARKAAQDSVSA

-104 DEKLGSVIDA
+104 DEKRVSVINA
-114 VKKDFSM
+114 VTDDFAK
-121 VKDARA
+121 VEDARA

-137 EKNPGSTV
+137 KENPGSTA
-145 EQHQFSSK
+145 EQHQFPSA
-153 FISMLMGNLSDI
+153 FINMLIGNLNI
-165 SYASTDNDGE
+165 SCSAE
-175 RLNEDDML
+175 EML
-183 VIINTNLQDIDAVEA
+183 VIINTNQQDIESVAA
-198 FIIARINGVMA
+198 FIKTRINSIMA
-209 KGFSDEELPGK
+209 SGLSEEELIGE
-220 RNEIIAAL
+220 RNAIAAAL
-228 NKEKEYSA
+228 NNEYSTVSAKIKTVAERILEKELVANYS
-236 VNSVIKK
+236 
-243 VARLI
+243 L
-248 LKKDLSANKSIDAT
+248 DET
-262 ATDEAKLAAANGV
+262 ATDEAKLAAAAEVSQGSYLY
-275 NKEGF
+275 KQGQT
-280 VKSKS
+280 
-285 KKKPIVH
+285 IVR

-304 LEELGMLENGN
+304 LEELGMLENEN

-453 VIGATGGLTSVF
+453 VIGVTGGLTSVF

-753 KGHADNKSAGQE
+753 KEHADKKSAGQE
-765 TQGGEE
+765 TQDGAE

-778 DTAQP
+778 DAAQP
-783 VQLREGDE
+783 VHLGEGNE
-791 IKE
+791 GKE

>member
-1 MKKEAKNERLK
+1 MKKEAANERIK

-61 YRVAVGEIAQST
+61 YRVEPGEVSRST
-73 IYPTRE
+73 ITATKD

-87 AACKAARDSVSA
+87 AARKAAQDSVSA

-104 DEKLGSVIDA
+104 DEKRVSVINA
-114 VKKDFSM
+114 VTDDFAK
-121 VKDARA
+121 VEDARA

-137 EKNPGSTV
+137 KENPGSTA
-145 EQHQFSSK
+145 EQHQFPSA
-153 FISMLMGNLSDI
+153 FINMLIGNLNI
-165 SYASTDNDGE
+165 SCSAE
-175 RLNEDDML
+175 EML
-183 VIINTNLQDIDAVEA
+183 VIINTNQQDIESVAA
-198 FIIARINGVMA
+198 FIKRRINSIMA
-209 KGFSDEELPGK
+209 SGLSEEELIGE
-220 RNEIIAAL
+220 RNAIAAAL
-228 NKEKEYSA
+228 NNEYSTVSAKIKTVAERILEKELVANYS
-236 VNSVIKK
+236 
-243 VARLI
+243 L
-248 LKKDLSANKSIDAT
+248 DET
-262 ATDEAKLAAANGV
+262 ATDEAKLAAAAEVSQGSYLY
-275 NKEGF
+275 KQGQT
-280 VKSKS
+280 
-285 KKKPIVH
+285 IVR

-304 LEELGMLENGN
+304 LEELGMLENDN

-659 KPRSKEAAIIML
+659 KPRSKEAAVIML

-765 TQGGEE
+765 TQDGAE
-771 QALPDNA
+771 QAFPDNA
-778 DTAQP
+778 DAAEP
-783 VQLREGDE
+783 VHLGEGNE
-791 IKE
+791 GKE

>member
-1 MKKEAKNERLK
+1 MKKEAANERIK

-61 YRVAVGEIAQST
+61 YRVEPGEVSRST
-73 IYPTRE
+73 ITATKD

-104 DEKLGSVIDA
+104 DEKRVSVINA
-114 VKKDFSM
+114 VTDDFAK
-121 VKDARA
+121 VEDARA

-137 EKNPGSTV
+137 KENPGSTA
-145 EQHQFSSK
+145 EQHQFPSA
-153 FISMLMGNLSDI
+153 FINMLIGNLNI
-165 SYASTDNDGE
+165 SCSAE
-175 RLNEDDML
+175 EML
-183 VIINTNLQDIDAVEA
+183 VIINTNQQDIESVAA
-198 FIIARINGVMA
+198 FIKTRINSIMA
-209 KGFSDEELPGK
+209 SGLSEEELIGE
-220 RNEIIAAL
+220 RNAIAAAL
-228 NKEKEYSA
+228 NNEYSTVSAKIKTVAERILEKELVANYS
-236 VNSVIKK
+236 
-243 VARLI
+243 L
-248 LKKDLSANKSIDAT
+248 DET
-262 ATDEAKLAAANGV
+262 ATDEAKLAAAAEVSQGSYLY
-275 NKEGF
+275 KQGQT
-280 VKSKS
+280 
-285 KKKPIVH
+285 IVR

-304 LEELGMLENGN
+304 LEELGMLENEN

-465 IGLVF
+465 IGMVF

-659 KPRSKEAAIIML
+659 KPRSKEAAVIML

-765 TQGGEE
+765 TQDGAE
-771 QALPDNA
+771 QAFPDNA
-778 DTAQP
+778 DAAEP
-783 VQLREGDE
+783 VHLGEGNE

>member
-1 MKKEAKNERLK
+1 MKKEAANERIK

-61 YRVAVGEIAQST
+61 YRVKPGEVSRST
-73 IYPTRE
+73 ITATKD
-79 VMDQVSYE
+79 VMDQVSYD

-104 DEKLGSVIDA
+104 DEKRVSVINA
-114 VKKDFSM
+114 VTDDFAK
-121 VKDARA
+121 VEDARA

-137 EKNPGSTV
+137 KENPGSTA
-145 EQHQFSSK
+145 EQHQFSSA
-153 FISMLMGNLSDI
+153 FINMLIGNLNI
-165 SYASTDNDGE
+165 SCSAE
-175 RLNEDDML
+175 EML
-183 VIINTNLQDIDAVEA
+183 VIINTNQQDIESVAA
-198 FIIARINGVMA
+198 FIKTRINSIMA
-209 KGFSDEELPGK
+209 SGLSEEELIGE
-220 RNEIIAAL
+220 RNAITAAL
-228 NKEKEYSA
+228 NNEYSTVSAKIKTVAERILEKELVANYS
-236 VNSVIKK
+236 
-243 VARLI
+243 L
-248 LKKDLSANKSIDAT
+248 DET
-262 ATDEAKLAAANGV
+262 ATDEAKLAAAAEVSQGSYLY
-275 NKEGF
+275 KQGQT
-280 VKSKS
+280 
-285 KKKPIVH
+285 IVR

-304 LEELGMLENGN
+304 LEELGMLENDN

-368 LIYPYRPGLAQI
+368 LIYPYQPGLAQI

-482 WPALAGAIS
+482 WPALAGVIS

-753 KGHADNKSAGQE
+753 KEHAEAQSAGQE
-765 TQGGEE
+765 TQDGAE
-771 QALPDNA
+771 QAFPDNA
-778 DTAQP
+778 DAAEP
-783 VQLREGDE
+783 VRLREGNE
-791 IKE
+791 GKE

>member
-61 YRVAVGEIAQST
+61 YRVEVGEIAQNT
-73 IYPTRE
+73 IYATRR
-79 VMDQVSYE
+79 VTDQVSYE
-87 AACKAARDSVSA
+87 AARNAAEDSVGA

-104 DEKLGSVIDA
+104 DEKRVRVIDA

-165 SYASTDNDGE
+165 SSHASTANE

-209 KGFSDEELPGK
+209 AGLSDEKLPGE

-228 NKEKEYSA
+228 NKNEAYSA

-248 LKKDLSANKSIDAT
+248 LKKDLSANYSIDAT

-275 NKEGF
+275 KKEGF
-280 VKSKS
+280 VISKND
-285 KKKPIVH
+285 PIVR
-292 SGDIVTQAHIAM
+292 SGEIVTQAHIAM
-304 LEELGMLENGN
+304 LEELGMLENEN

-453 VIGATGGLTSVF
+453 VIGVTGGLTSVF
-465 IGLVF
+465 IGMVF
-470 SSEIKTVLLSAL
+470 SSEIETVLLSAL

-659 KPRSKEAAIIML
+659 KPRSKEAAVIML

-753 KGHADNKSAGQE
+753 KEHAEAQSAGQE
-765 TQGGEE
+765 TQGGAE
-771 QALPDNA
+771 QALPYNA

>member
-12 RRAQRMQEAQTP
+12 RRAQRMQETQTP

-61 YRVAVGEIAQST
+61 YRVAEGEIAQST
-73 IYPTRE
+73 IYATRR
-79 VMDQVSYE
+79 VTDQVSYE
-87 AACKAARDSVSA
+87 AARNAAEDSVGA

-104 DEKLGSVIDA
+104 DEKRVRVIDA

-165 SYASTDNDGE
+165 SSHASTANE

-209 KGFSDEELPGK
+209 AGLSDEKLPGE

-228 NKEKEYSA
+228 NKNEAYSA

-248 LKKDLSANKSIDAT
+248 LKKDLSANYSIDAT

-275 NKEGF
+275 KKEGF
-280 VKSKS
+280 VISKND
-285 KKKPIVH
+285 PIVR
-292 SGDIVTQAHIAM
+292 SGDIVTQSHIAM
-304 LEELGMLENGN
+304 LEELGMLENEN

-453 VIGATGGLTSVF
+453 VIGVTGGLTSVF
-465 IGLVF
+465 IGMVF
-470 SSEIKTVLLSAL
+470 SSEIETVLLSAL

-659 KPRSKEAAIIML
+659 KPRSKEAAVIML

-765 TQGGEE
+765 AQDGAE
-771 QALPDNA
+771 QAFPDNA
-778 DTAQP
+778 DAAEP
-783 VQLREGDE
+783 VHPGEGNE
-791 IKE
+791 GKE

>member
-61 YRVAVGEIAQST
+61 YRVEPGEVSRST
-73 IYPTRE
+73 ITATKD

-104 DEKLGSVIDA
+104 DEKRVSVINA
-114 VKKDFSM
+114 VTDDFAK
-121 VKDARA
+121 VEDARA

-137 EKNPGSTV
+137 KENPGSTA
-145 EQHQFSSK
+145 EQHQFPSA
-153 FISMLMGNLSDI
+153 FINMLIGNLNI
-165 SYASTDNDGE
+165 SCSAE
-175 RLNEDDML
+175 EML
-183 VIINTNLQDIDAVEA
+183 VIINTNQQDIESVAA
-198 FIIARINGVMA
+198 FIKTRINSIMA
-209 KGFSDEELPGK
+209 SGLSEEELIGE
-220 RNEIIAAL
+220 RNAIAAAL
-228 NKEKEYSA
+228 NNEYSTVSAKIKTVAERILEKELVANYS
-236 VNSVIKK
+236 
-243 VARLI
+243 L
-248 LKKDLSANKSIDAT
+248 DET
-262 ATDEAKLAAANGV
+262 ATDEAKLAAAAEVSQGSYLY
-275 NKEGF
+275 KQGQT
-280 VKSKS
+280 
-285 KKKPIVH
+285 IVR

-304 LEELGMLENGN
+304 LEELGMLENDN

-453 VIGATGGLTSVF
+453 VIGVTGGLTSVF
-465 IGLVF
+465 IGMVF

-659 KPRSKEAAIIML
+659 KPRSKEAAVIML

-765 TQGGEE
+765 TQDGAE
-771 QALPDNA
+771 QAFPDNA
-778 DTAQP
+778 DAAEP
-783 VQLREGDE
+783 VHLGEGNE